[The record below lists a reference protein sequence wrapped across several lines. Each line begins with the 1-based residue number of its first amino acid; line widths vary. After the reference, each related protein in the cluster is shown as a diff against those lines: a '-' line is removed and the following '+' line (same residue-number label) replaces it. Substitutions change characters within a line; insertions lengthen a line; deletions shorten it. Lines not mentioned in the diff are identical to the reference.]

1 MAGLEQTGNRS
12 RVPQVDGIT
21 ADTGDQEVSGMRP
34 RLLGER
40 LMASG
45 LITAADLERALAYKR
60 RHDVPIGAALVDLGI
75 CDMTSVLAALVAQ
88 RDEVRAEPKP

>member
-1 MAGLEQTGNRS
+1 
-12 RVPQVDGIT
+12 
-21 ADTGDQEVSGMRP
+21 MRP

-40 LMASG
+40 LIATG
-45 LITAADLERALAYKR
+45 LITAADLERALAYQS

-88 RDEVRAEPKP
+88 RDEGRSAPTP